1 VRAITIL
8 PGIANSANVQDVAE
22 PPQSDGAVLAETI
35 ALGVCGTDHEIVAG
49 NYGEAPEGQE
59 RFILGHE
66 SLGRVREAPADSG
79 FAAGDHIV
87 GIVRQPDPVPCP
99 ACATGEWDM
108 CRNGLYT
115 EHGIKKRNGFG
126 AERFRIA
133 PEFAVKVDSALGM
146 LGVLLEPTSVVAKA
160 WDHCDRVWRLKSAPS
175 RKLLVTGAGPI
186 GLLGALLGAQRGYE
200 IHVYDRNIGGPKP
213 KLVHDLGGVYHSGE
227 LHELASLA
235 PDLVMECTGAPPVI
249 ASLISTIATDSVI
262 CLAGVGAPA
271 RREFDIGAFNRTMV
285 LNNGTV
291 FGTVNA
297 NRQHYAAAADALARA
312 DHGWLA
318 RLITRRVPLANFSE
332 ALRKQKG
339 DIKVVID
346 FAQQP

>member
-1 VRAITIL
+1 MRAITIL
-8 PGIANSANVQDVAE
+8 PGVPNSAKVQDVPE
-22 PPQSDGAVLAETI
+22 PPNEDGALLVEAI
-35 ALGVCGTDHEIVAG
+35 ALGVCGTDLEIVSG
-49 NYGEAPEGQE
+49 NYGEAPEGRE
-59 RFILGHE
+59 RLILGHE
-66 SLGRVREAPADSG
+66 SFGRVREAPRGCD

-87 GIVRQPDPVPCP
+87 GIVRQPDPVPCA

-126 AERFRIA
+126 ADRFRIA
-133 PEFAVKVDSALGM
+133 PEFAVKVDSGLGM

-160 WDHCDRVWRLKSAPS
+160 WDHCDRVWRLKSAPA
-175 RKLLVTGAGPI
+175 RTLLVTGAGPI
-186 GLLGALLGAQRGYE
+186 CLLAALLGAQRGYE
-200 IHVYDRNIGGPKP
+200 VHVYDRNTAGPKP
-213 KLVHDLGGVYHSGE
+213 GLVRDLGGTYHSGE
-227 LHELASLA
+227 LGELASLV
-235 PDLVMECTGAPPVI
+235 PDLVIECTGAPPVI
-249 ASLISTIATDSVI
+249 ASLMSNVAPDSVV
-262 CLAGVGAPA
+262 CLAGVGASA

-312 DHGWLA
+312 DRNWLS
-318 RLITRRVPLANFSE
+318 RLITRRVPLDRFAD
-332 ALRKQKG
+332 ALTRQKG

-346 FAQQP
+346 FAQA

>member
-8 PGIANSANVQDVAE
+8 PGVPNSAKLQDVPE
-22 PPQSDGAVLAETI
+22 PPRDDGAIIVETI

-49 NYGEAPEGQE
+49 HYGEAPEGQE
-59 RFILGHE
+59 RLILGHE
-66 SLGRVREAPADSG
+66 SLGRVRETPADSG
-79 FAAGDHIV
+79 FAVGDHIV
-87 GIVRQPDPVPCP
+87 GIVRQPDPVPCA

-133 PEFAVKVDSALGM
+133 PEFAVKVDSALGAS
-146 LGVLLEPTSVVAKA
+146 GVLLEPTSVVAKA
-160 WDHCDRVWRLKSAPS
+160 WDHCDRVWRLKSAPA

-186 GLLGALLGAQRGYE
+186 GLLGALLGAQRSYE
-200 IHVYDRNIGGPKP
+200 VHVYDRNAGGPKP
-213 KLVHDLGGVYHSGE
+213 ELVRDLGGIYHAGE
-227 LHELASLA
+227 LDELASLA

-249 ASLISTIATDSVI
+249 ASLMSNVATDSVI

-297 NRQHYAAAADALARA
+297 NRQHYAAAANALARA
-312 DHGWLA
+312 DRNWLS
-318 RLITRRVPLANFSE
+318 RLITRRVPLARFAE
-332 ALRKQKG
+332 ALTKQKG
-339 DIKVVID
+339 DIKIVID
-346 FAQQP
+346 FQQ

>member
-1 VRAITIL
+1 MRAITIR
-8 PGIANSANVQDVAE
+8 PAIPNSARLDEVPD
-22 PPQSDGAVLAETI
+22 PPVSDGAILVDTL
-35 ALGVCGTDHEIVAG
+35 ALGVCGTDHEIVG
-49 NYGEAPEGQE
+49 GHYGEAPEGHE
-59 RFILGHE
+59 RLILGHE

-79 FAAGDHIV
+79 FTIGDHIV
-87 GIVRQPDPVPCP
+87 GIVRHPDPVPCV
-99 ACATGEWDM
+99 ACANGEWDM

-133 PEFAVKVDSALGM
+133 PEFAVKVDTSLGI

-186 GLLGALLGAQRGYE
+186 GLLAGLLGAQRGYGL
-200 IHVYDRNIGGPKP
+200 HVCDRNETGPKP
-213 KLVHDLGGVYHSGE
+213 ELVRALGGTYHSGSLE
-227 LHELASLA
+227 KLATLA
-235 PDLVMECTGAPPVI
+235 PDIVMECTGAPDVI
-249 ASLISTIATDSVI
+249 TTMMSQMATDSVV

-297 NRQHYAAAADALARA
+297 NRAHYAAAADALARA
-312 DHGWLA
+312 DRGWLA
-318 RLITRRVPLANFSE
+318 RLITRRVPLANFAD
-332 ALRKQKG
+332 ALQKQKG

-346 FAQQP
+346 FTQA

>member
-8 PGIANSANVQDVAE
+8 PTVPNSAKLADVPE
-22 PPQSDGAVLAETI
+22 PPLSDGTILIDTI

-49 NYGEAPEGQE
+49 HYGEAPDGHQ
-59 RFILGHE
+59 RLILGHE
-66 SLGRVREAPADSG
+66 SLGRVREAPQDSD
-79 FAAGDHIV
+79 FTAGNHIV
-87 GIVRQPDPVPCP
+87 GIVRQPDPVPCA
-99 ACATGEWDM
+99 ACANGEWDM

-126 AERFRIA
+126 AERWRID
-133 PEFAVKVDSALGM
+133 PEFAVKVDPALGI

-160 WDHCDRVWRLKSAPS
+160 WNHCDRVWRLKSAPS

-186 GLLGALLGAQRGYE
+186 GLLGALLGKQRGYE
-200 IHVYDRNIGGPKP
+200 VHVYDHNVTGPKP
-213 KLVHDLGGVYHSGE
+213 ELARALGATYHSGE
-227 LHELASLA
+227 LGELSTLA
-235 PDLVMECTGAPPVI
+235 PDIVMECTGAPDVI
-249 ASLISTIATDSVI
+249 TAMMSHVATDSVV

-312 DHGWLA
+312 DHDWLA
-318 RLITRRVPLANFSE
+318 RLITRRVPLKNFAE
-332 ALRKQKG
+332 ALAKQKG
-339 DIKVVID
+339 DIKVVVD
-346 FAQQP
+346 FSQTS

>member
-1 VRAITIL
+1 MRAITTL
-8 PGIANSANVQDVAE
+8 PGVANSARLDEAPE
-22 PPQSDGAVLAETI
+22 PPVGDGAILVDTL

-49 NYGEAPEGQE
+49 HYGEAPDGQD
-59 RFILGHE
+59 RLILGHE

-99 ACATGEWDM
+99 ACANGEWDM

-126 AERFRIA
+126 AQRFRIT
-133 PEFAVKVDSALGM
+133 PKFAVKIDAALGL
-146 LGVLLEPTSVVAKA
+146 LGVLLEPASVVAKA
-160 WDHCDRVWRLKSAPS
+160 WDHCDRVWRLKSVPS

-186 GLLGALLGAQRGYE
+186 GLLGALLGVQRGYE
-200 IHVYDRNIGGPKP
+200 VHVYDHNTGGPKP
-213 KLVHDLGGVYHSGE
+213 ALARDLGATYHSGE
-227 LHELASLA
+227 LEELGTLA
-235 PDLVMECTGAPPVI
+235 PDLVMECTGVPQVI
-249 ASLISTIATDSVI
+249 GALLAHVANDSVV

-312 DHGWLA
+312 DRGWLA
-318 RLITRRVPLANFSE
+318 RLITRRVPLADFAE
-332 ALRKQKG
+332 ALAKRKG

-346 FAQQP
+346 FAQ